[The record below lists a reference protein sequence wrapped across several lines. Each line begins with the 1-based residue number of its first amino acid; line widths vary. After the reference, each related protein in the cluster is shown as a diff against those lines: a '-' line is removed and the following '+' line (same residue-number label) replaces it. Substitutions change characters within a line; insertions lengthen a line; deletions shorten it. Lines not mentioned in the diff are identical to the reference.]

1 MRAYLPLVFE
11 ILIAAAVI
19 GWGVRELIL
28 LKNDEKSESGGA
40 GEGGPA
46 RGRDESS

>member
-11 ILIAAAVI
+11 ILIAGAVI

-28 LKNDEKSESGGA
+28 LN
-40 GEGGPA
+40 
-46 RGRDESS
+46 RDEDEDKDDTSGNSS

>member
-11 ILIAAAVI
+11 VLLAAAVI

-28 LKNDEKSESGGA
+28 LNRDKSREENENTGSDEDPGK
-40 GEGGPA
+40 
-46 RGRDESS
+46 RR

>member
-11 ILIAAAVI
+11 VLLAAVVI

-28 LKNDEKSESGGA
+28 LKRDKADEEPERTSPDQDKID
-40 GEGGPA
+40 
-46 RGRDESS
+46 RG